1 MTDLAQ
7 GPQIA
12 SPATFDHGL
21 GGPAKRHLDVA
32 WMSFWCRLMSYGCR
46 LMSYGCR
53 GTEQAE
59 GHRAG
64 RGSQSRRWTLCARYA
79 HAIRPKPPQSAPKR
93 TKAHQS
99 APSDI
104 SDISDISR
112 SPIPDARPACA

>member
-1 MTDLAQ
+1 VTDLAQ

-32 WMSFWCRLMSYGCR
+32 WMSFWCRLVSFGVVLMSFWCR

-59 GHRAG
+59 GTEQAVDAMR
-64 RGSQSRRWTLCARYA
+64 TLSAPNLPKA
-79 HAIRPKPPQSAPKR
+79 HQSAPKR
-93 TKAHQS
+93 TKAHQ
-99 APSDI
+99 AT
-104 SDISDISR
+104 
-112 SPIPDARPACA
+112 